1 MAQKKISNKFIE
13 SILKEFTIANGLENL
28 EEYKQFEH
36 LGNYLTISKHHPEA
50 FESIEAFEHVDMD
63 AGSNYGI
70 DGGAILVN
78 GNLLLNESDID
89 LYARSNKL
97 EVVIIFNQCKTTP
110 GYDSGELGKFG
121 SAVQNFFTESPSISL
136 SAELQELKK
145 HFNKLLEPEYIR
157 IIDRKKYPKVILNY
171 ITTARHEP
179 DETICTVTKQIEQNL
194 KTSCA
199 DLVEVVCQTLGS
211 DYINDTYDDL
221 INRYTVTIKFDK
233 KLELDIINDV
243 SGSYIGYLDFK
254 NFMNLIT
261 DQNNLI
267 RNNIFYENVRDF
279 QGLDNKVNTEI
290 NDTLSSD
297 NLRDKFILLNNGI
310 TVVTKQLTPLQ
321 NNQFELGEFQVVNG
335 CQTSN
340 MLYLNRTKL
349 VSANNLF
356 IPIKL
361 IHTQNN
367 DVITKIVK
375 ATNRQTPVPDEAFV
389 ALEKFHQ
396 DLQKFYTIE
405 SNQLSEK
412 IYYERRSREFQNSE
426 KNIQKFKLVNVHKQI
441 RSFTAVFLNEPHTV
455 AANHPYNILRNKDNL
470 IFDESHKFEAYFI
483 SSYLLYFINSDIAK
497 NIIHG
502 NPYVFSYYI
511 AMMMRIMITGH
522 VKIPHF
528 NGVEIDKEY
537 KTLMDVI
544 TDLNE
549 RKKIYPKL
557 FKILNE
563 TKSAFKRDNNLKSDK
578 QVVQY
583 RGFKDLIIQN
593 LLNRKSA

>member
-1 MAQKKISNKFIE
+1 MTHKKISNRFIE
-13 SILKEFTIANGLENL
+13 SILNEFTKNNGLEKL
-28 EEYKQFEH
+28 EEFKQFEH
-36 LGNYLTISKHHPEA
+36 LGNFLTISKLHPEA
-50 FESIEAFEHVDMD
+50 FDSVEVFENVDMD

-78 GNLLLNESDID
+78 GNLLLNESDIE
-89 LYARSNKL
+89 LYTKSKKL
-97 EVVIIFNQCKTTP
+97 EIVIIFNQCKTTA
-110 GYDSGELGKFG
+110 GYDSGEIGKFG
-121 SAVQNFFTESPSISL
+121 SAVQNFFAESPSIAL
-136 SAELQELKK
+136 SNELQELKNL
-145 HFNKLLEPEYIR
+145 FNKLLEPNYIR
-157 IIDRKKYPKVILNY
+157 FIDRKKYPQVILNY
-171 ITTARHEP
+171 ITTARHKP
-179 DETICTVTKQIEQNL
+179 DTTITTVAKQIEQNIT
-194 KTSCA
+194 TSCPE
-199 DLVEVVCQTLGS
+199 LVNVECNTLGN

-221 INRYTVTIKFDK
+221 INRYTVTIKFDR
-233 KLELDIINDV
+233 KLELDIIKDV
-243 SGSYIGYLDFK
+243 SGSYIGYLDFE

-261 DQNNLI
+261 DQDKVI

-290 NDTLSSD
+290 NDTLSTD

-340 MLYLNRTKL
+340 MLYLNREL
-349 VSANNLF
+349 LEASNDLF

-396 DLQKFYTIE
+396 DLQKFYEIE
-405 SNQLSEK
+405 SRQLLDK

-426 KNIQKFKLVNVHKQI
+426 SSIQKFRIVNVHKQI

-455 AANHPYNILRNKDNL
+455 ASNHPYNILRSKGDL
-470 IFDESHKFEAYFI
+470 IFDDSHKFEAYFI
-483 SSYLLYFINSDIAK
+483 SSYLVFFINSDIAK

-502 NPYVFSYYI
+502 NPYSLSYYI
-511 AMMMRIMITGH
+511 ALMMRIMITGR
-522 VKIPHF
+522 VKITHF
-528 NGVEIDKEY
+528 NGVDIDKEY
-537 KTLMDVI
+537 KALMSLI
-544 TDLNE
+544 TDTKE

-563 TKSAFKRDNNLKSDK
+563 SKAQFKKENNLKSDK
-578 QVVQY
+578 QVIQY

-593 LLNRKSA
+593 LIKNKSA